1 MSPSGTYMY
10 VPFLLR
16 AGTGVV
22 FNNRLSGTY
31 TRPVIM
37 VDNQRSCL
45 DCCTSCDFTWDRC
58 DGDSPYDGNLDSSGY
73 PCRDQIGRSTDS
85 GRTSPQSFEPLYEW
99 NNTYSGQDVDIILN
113 PEYCSLQSQHV
124 IENRDYYNDRQR
136 AGYAPYQY
144 PHPLASGSTPPGIP
158 GDLNGDSKVD
168 ISDLV
173 IVATNFGRT
182 SGFDVRAN
190 VVSSSPE
197 VIDISDLS
205 FVARRFT
212 G

>member
-1 MSPSGTYMY
+1 
-10 VPFLLR
+10 
-16 AGTGVV
+16 
-22 FNNRLSGTY
+22 
-31 TRPVIM
+31 
-37 VDNQRSCL
+37 
-45 DCCTSCDFTWDRC
+45 
-58 DGDSPYDGNLDSSGY
+58 
-73 PCRDQIGRSTDS
+73 
-85 GRTSPQSFEPLYEW
+85 
-99 NNTYSGQDVDIILN
+99 
-113 PEYCSLQSQHV
+113 
-124 IENRDYYNDRQR
+124 
-136 AGYAPYQY
+136 
-144 PHPLASGSTPPGIP
+144 
-158 GDLNGDSKVD
+158 LNGDNKVD